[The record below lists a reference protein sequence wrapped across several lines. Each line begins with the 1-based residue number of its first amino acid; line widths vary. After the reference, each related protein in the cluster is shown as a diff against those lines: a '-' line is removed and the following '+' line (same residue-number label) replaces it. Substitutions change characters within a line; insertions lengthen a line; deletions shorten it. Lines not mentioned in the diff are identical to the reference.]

1 MELATVKAKE
11 ILRSVGLRSTTTR
24 VAVLKQLWIQDRPVS
39 HSELVQSLDQV
50 GDQATIYR
58 NLVIFVERKIARIA
72 STAFGV
78 SRYEIIRDGEA
89 AHEVHPHFV
98 CNACGIVSCLPKTI
112 VITNVD
118 TTWRERLHAAQLQF
132 VGICIECR

>member
-11 ILRSVGLRSTTTR
+11 LLRSVGLRSTTTR

-58 NLVIFVERKIARIA
+58 NLVICRKY
-72 STAFGV
+72 S
-78 SRYEIIRDGEA
+78 
-89 AHEVHPHFV
+89 
-98 CNACGIVSCLPKTI
+98 L
-112 VITNVD
+112 
-118 TTWRERLHAAQLQF
+118 
-132 VGICIECR
+132 